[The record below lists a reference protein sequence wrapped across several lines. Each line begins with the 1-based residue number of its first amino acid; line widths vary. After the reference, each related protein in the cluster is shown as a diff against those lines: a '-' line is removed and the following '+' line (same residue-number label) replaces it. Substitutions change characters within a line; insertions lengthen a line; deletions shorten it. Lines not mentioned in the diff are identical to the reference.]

1 MSSKVLL
8 KYLESYGLTLDNIK
22 ISKVV
27 ESGEEIEIPADEFL
41 CGLIT
46 RIRKRPVKII
56 NDTFPI
62 NYRISNAEME
72 MPIPPERFRAG
83 MRDILDF
90 GIELSSLSDVTGL
103 GKILDENTFVMI
115 RYAWVMAGDGIIYD
129 DLFTWFY
136 NAAKDRDVLV
146 GAYIYV
152 ENLWNFDCNA
162 LIKSLKERGVRL
174 DFPLCIIYSDTV
186 EDDDNSITRVA
197 EINRILDDARI
208 FHVVS
213 SKRAN
218 LRQGV
223 MSVTYPQYM
232 EDEKV
237 VPLKVLKGLGSVS
250 AGSGNILRAYHA
262 DDRFVYLT
270 CKKGMLHDIKMRKH
284 KLHRYKF

>member
-152 ENLWNFDCNA
+152 ESPWKFNCYEI
-162 LIKSLKERGVRL
+162 IKSFKDRGVRL
-174 DFPLCIIYSDTV
+174 DFPLSIDYADDIIVDDTII
-186 EDDDNSITRVA
+186 NKITEVNA
-197 EINRILDDARI
+197 ILDAAHI
-208 FHVVS
+208 FHTVT
-213 SKRAN
+213 SKYAN
-218 LRQGV
+218 VRQGV
-223 MSVTYPQYM
+223 MSVTYPDYIS
-232 EDEKV
+232 EPGV
-237 VPLKVLKGLGSVS
+237 IPLRVLKGLGSIS
-250 AGSGNILRAYHA
+250 SGSGNILRAYHA
-262 DDRFVYLT
+262 DDKYVYLT
-270 CKKGMLHDIKMRKH
+270 CKKGMIYDIKMRKR
-284 KLHRYKF
+284 KLHRYKP